1 VEGLWNL
8 VFLAVIL
15 GAVFI
20 SQPPFLREGVM
31 LAAAAGSWFTTRKTV
46 HEANRFDFHPLL
58 EVAILFLGI
67 FATMMPALDWLQGHA
82 RMALGANPSPA
93 LFYWG
98 SGTFSSLLD
107 NAPTYLSFFSAW
119 LGLEGL
125 APGQPDK
132 LAQIL
137 APGHSQAALTAL
149 SVASV
154 FFGGCTYIG
163 NAPNFMVKAI
173 AERQGVPLP
182 GFLGYVIKWT
192 VPILLPLLIMIWLIF
207 FR

>member
-1 VEGLWNL
+1 

-20 SQPPFLREGVM
+20 SQPPFLREGLM
-31 LAAAAGSWFTTRKTV
+31 LAAAAASWYTTRKAV
-46 HEANRFDFHPLL
+46 HEANQFDFQPMI
-58 EVAILFLGI
+58 EVAVLFLGI
-67 FATMMPALDWLQGHA
+67 FATMMPALDWLQSNA
-82 RMALGANPSPA
+82 RTALGANPSPA

-98 SGTFSSLLD
+98 SGTLSSLLD
-107 NAPTYLSFFSAW
+107 NAPTYLAFLSAW
-119 LGLEGL
+119 LG
-125 APGQPDK
+125 AQGQPLGRPDK

-137 APGHSQAALTAL
+137 AGGHSHLALAAL

-182 GFLGYVIKWT
+182 GFLGYIIKWT
-192 VPILLPLLIMIWLIF
+192 VPVLLPLLIMIWLIF